1 VCVCVDSPSVCVC
14 SDASSN
20 VRARAIKDYCNSLD
34 PSHISFR
41 EGDLITVRHASREIA
56 AALGAWVAQLGLG
69 AEWTVNGERC
79 GLQRRRQN

>member
-1 VCVCVDSPSVCVC
+1 LGNEATAQCELVLTAPYRNIRTYFTYLLMLIDVTNVCVC

-41 EGDLITVRHASREIA
+41 EGDLITVRHTSPVIA
-56 AALGAWVAQLGLG
+56 AVSA
-69 AEWTVNGERC
+69 
-79 GLQRRRQN
+79 